1 MEDGNATLASVDV
14 ENENKVAATPVFL
27 DGAHIP
33 SRPEYQKRHLDVLV
47 GKIDGPRTSR
57 RFGLV
62 KEGAASP
69 ISLLRNELALAGW
82 RSGAP
87 LTVLTDGEAA
97 LPNLIH
103 LAIGRQFTHILDW
116 WHISMRVRHV
126 ENAVKGLLRCQG
138 LTDPLVLFQ
147 RPTERLRWWI
157 WHGRSRLA
165 VTQLQWLVV
174 DCSRVQTDDPEL
186 CAAADRVQSRSKA
199 LLTYLSNNM
208 GSLCDYGA
216 RYRSGLAIST
226 SRAEGCVDDI
236 ANTRMG
242 KKRRMRWSPRE
253 AHRVAV
259 TRAAALDGRL
269 TVSHRKIAA

>member
-1 MEDGNATLASVDV
+1 MSCCGPLRFWRCSAVLRWCDCLDDDQLP
-14 ENENKVAATPVFL
+14 AATW
-27 DGAHIP
+27 A
-33 SRPEYQKRHLDVLV
+33 R
-47 GKIDGPRTSR
+47 
-57 RFGLV
+57 
-62 KEGAASP
+62 
-69 ISLLRNELALAGW
+69 
-82 RSGAP
+82 
-87 LTVLTDGEAA
+87 
-97 LPNLIH
+97 
-103 LAIGRQFTHILDW
+103 
-116 WHISMRVRHV
+116 
-126 ENAVKGLLRCQG
+126 
-138 LTDPLVLFQ
+138 
-147 RPTERLRWWI
+147 
-157 WHGRSRLA
+157 HGRSRLA
-165 VTQLQWLVV
+165 VTQLQWLMV

-242 KKRRMRWSPRE
+242 KKRRMRWSPRG

-259 TRAAALDGRL
+259 TRAAALDARL

>member
-1 MEDGNATLASVDV
+1 VQLA
-14 ENENKVAATPVFL
+14 
-27 DGAHIP
+27 
-33 SRPEYQKRHLDVLV
+33 
-47 GKIDGPRTSR
+47 
-57 RFGLV
+57 
-62 KEGAASP
+62 P

-103 LAIGRQFTHILDW
+103 LAVGRQFTHILDW

-126 ENAVKGLLRCQG
+126 ENAVKGLLQCQG

-208 GSLCDYGA
+208 GSLCHYGA

-242 KKRRMRWSPRE
+242 KKRRMRWSPRG